1 MIGFPK
7 RNYPRMMLAL
17 ITEHPLCLHSRV
29 IMDYLPM
36 HKLGAREKS
45 PKIVQFGIFLPGVD
59 SGTGYAVSDSVTVEQ
74 TGKPG

>member
-1 MIGFPK
+1 
-7 RNYPRMMLAL
+7 
-17 ITEHPLCLHSRV
+17 
-29 IMDYLPM
+29 MDYLPM